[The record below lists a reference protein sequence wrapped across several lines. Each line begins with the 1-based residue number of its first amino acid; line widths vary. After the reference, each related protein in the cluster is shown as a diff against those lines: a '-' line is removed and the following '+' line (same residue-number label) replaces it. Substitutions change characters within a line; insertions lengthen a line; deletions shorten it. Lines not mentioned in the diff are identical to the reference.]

1 MIPDYVYQEI
11 NDLKHSIEKIISE
24 ERKEMLEHNDRSLK
38 RKFELVQCI
47 RKIYDIIDDLR
58 RENGGTE

>member
-24 ERKEMLEHNDRSLK
+24 ERKEM
-38 RKFELVQCI
+38 